1 MNLWETDTG
10 ISKNSGYG
18 ETSNPPPRKKI
29 MNCAWKA
36 FMHLKKEGQLHHNS
50 CVNEKIYVCFELPPT
65 MLRQVPWNLIK
76 IRFLI
81 SSDKFAFSVYND
93 IEFVGADQR
102 SDFNWDSSLHP
113 PSRFQIMALFIIGF
127 LFTSHS
133 HHIHIKS
140 FNFFR
145 ISISWS
151 ELWIWFPSRSP
162 GGFELESVKNLLY
175 YFLIL
180 Y

>member
-1 MNLWETDTG
+1 MKKYMFVSSYRLRCYVRCLEIWLKSDFWSAPT
-10 ISKNSGYG
+10 NSLSVYIA
-18 ETSNPPPRKKI
+18 TSNLSERTKD
-29 MNCAWKA
+29 
-36 FMHLKKEGQLHHNS
+36 
-50 CVNEKIYVCFELPPT
+50 
-65 MLRQVPWNLIK
+65 LI
-76 IRFLI
+76 LI
-81 SSDKFAFSVYND
+81 GIVLY
-93 IEFVGADQR
+93 I
-102 SDFNWDSSLHP
+102 P

-180 Y
+180 YFALN

>member
-1 MNLWETDTG
+1 
-10 ISKNSGYG
+10 
-18 ETSNPPPRKKI
+18 

-50 CVNEKIYVCFELPPT
+50 FVNEKIYVCFELPPT

-81 SSDKFAFSVYND
+81 SSDKFAFSVYSD

-133 HHIHIKS
+133 HHIHITFTLKVLIFSEYLFHEVNSESGSLLDHRGDLNLNPSKICYTIFS
-140 FNFFR
+140 FY
-145 ISISWS
+145 IS
-151 ELWIWFPSRSP
+151 LWI
-162 GGFELESVKNLLY
+162 KT
-175 YFLIL
+175 
-180 Y
+180 